1 MDETTRRRMFEP
13 FFTTKLPGEGTGLGL
28 AVVHGIMDSHDG
40 AITVCSEPGDGAVF
54 HLYFLAH
61 TGEAPVAAAEAG
73 PVPRGHGER
82 VLFVDDEELL
92 VRLGRETLTALGY
105 EVEGVTHPEAALAMV
120 RADPE
125 RFAVVLTDETMPEMS
140 GLLLAGH
147 LREIRPGLPI
157 ILMTGYSGLLTSER
171 IEAAGI
177 HQLLRKPTDLHS
189 LGAAVHAALSARR
202 PD

>member
-1 MDETTRRRMFEP
+1 
-13 FFTTKLPGEGTGLGL
+13 
-28 AVVHGIMDSHDG
+28 
-40 AITVCSEPGDGAVF
+40 
-54 HLYFLAH
+54 
-61 TGEAPVAAAEAG
+61 
-73 PVPRGHGER
+73 
-82 VLFVDDEELL
+82 
-92 VRLGRETLTALGY
+92 LTALGY